1 MCLTIPGRLAAGQ
14 RTLNP
19 STEVRSLP
27 REPSPFQDN
36 REAQVTTVDI
46 GARWWVRS

>member
-1 MCLTIPGRLAAGQ
+1 MIPGRLAAGQ

-27 REPSPFQDN
+27 REQVFYEEN
-36 REAQVTTVDI
+36 EA
-46 GARWWVRS
+46 A